1 MIVIKWLFK
10 ECVWVTGNDY
20 LEVVFLRG
28 NEIRIQEI
36 KKLGHCTLQIDNKQ
50 LCWFLSVSTAHFH
63 GLVYILSPN
72 PPHPL
77 HFKLFGKTT
86 TFILLVNNFFLDL
99 NKSSTCRLP
108 RTVYSLAL
116 MTSHVSDFT
125 ATIRPVSL
133 QGQIVPEYVLPF
145 CRHAQRYTF
154 NFVQTNS
161 YQYAFFTVSN
171 RSLSTTTL

>member
-1 MIVIKWLFK
+1 MVLK
-10 ECVWVTGNDY
+10 
-20 LEVVFLRG
+20 R
-28 NEIRIQEI
+28 
-36 KKLGHCTLQIDNKQ
+36 
-50 LCWFLSVSTAHFH
+50 FH
-63 GLVYILSPN
+63 GSFPRPCLHPQPKPTTSPSTSS
-72 PPHPL
+72 PGLFPQKMGKGKALGTRLHPL